1 MVAGYTPSPSLFAH
15 PVADQFG
22 PVIPKFRSPED
33 ALSSCFQVFSC
44 CGSIHLKSIGNTP
57 HIDCGLNPSKADRGR
72 LRARRLGTT
81 TEHSVTLPTRLQT
94 AALFTIVL
102 ALALAGC
109 GRGGEKTKTQVAA
122 KVNGDEITVHQIN
135 DALSRVGKIAEGQQ
149 KQAQQQ
155 VLDRLVDQQILVQQ
169 AVAKKLDRDP
179 RIVSAI
185 EGGKRQILAQAY
197 LESVMGGAAKSTP
210 EQVKTFY
217 SEHPELFQER
227 RVYRFREMAIAAPAD
242 LQPKLRAQL
251 ELLDKQPNKDKIMPE
266 LATWLQSQGVKFQ
279 ANMAT
284 QAAEQLPMELVTKIH
299 QMKDGDLLL
308 IPRGNAIVVSQLV
321 QSQTAP
327 LTEQQSV
334 PYIEQFLQNRKRLEL
349 SNEEMK
355 RLRTAAKIEYVG
367 DFAKKEGPAEQK
379 PAEAPAPAQQPSTKA
394 EDESIKKGLQ
404 GLGR

>member
-1 MVAGYTPSPSLFAH
+1 M
-15 PVADQFG
+15 
-22 PVIPKFRSPED
+22 
-33 ALSSCFQVFSC
+33 
-44 CGSIHLKSIGNTP
+44 
-57 HIDCGLNPSKADRGR
+57 
-72 LRARRLGTT
+72 
-81 TEHSVTLPTRLQT
+81 TLPTRLQT

>member
-1 MVAGYTPSPSLFAH
+1 
-15 PVADQFG
+15 
-22 PVIPKFRSPED
+22 
-33 ALSSCFQVFSC
+33 
-44 CGSIHLKSIGNTP
+44 
-57 HIDCGLNPSKADRGR
+57 
-72 LRARRLGTT
+72 
-81 TEHSVTLPTRLQT
+81 
-94 AALFTIVL
+94 
-102 ALALAGC
+102 
-109 GRGGEKTKTQVAA
+109 
-122 KVNGDEITVHQIN
+122 
-135 DALSRVGKIAEGQQ
+135 VGKIAEGQQ

-169 AVAKKLDRDP
+169 AVSKKLDRDP

-185 EGGKRQILAQAY
+185 EGAKRQILAQAY
-197 LESVMGGAAKSTP
+197 LESVMGGAGKSTP

-227 RVYRFREMAIAAPAD
+227 RVYRFREMAIAAPPE

-251 ELLDKQPNKDKIMPE
+251 EQLDKQPNKDKILPE
-266 LATWLQSQGVKFQ
+266 LATWLQGQNVKFQ
-279 ANMAT
+279 TNVAT

-308 IPRGNAIVVSQLV
+308 IPRGNAIVVSQLI

-334 PYIEQFLQNRKRLEL
+334 PYIEQFLQNRKRLDL

-367 DFAKKEGPAEQK
+367 DFAKKDGTPAREQT
-379 PAEAPAPAQQPSTKA
+379 AEPPQPVEPSATNPT
-394 EDESIKKGLQ
+394 DDTIKKGLQ
-404 GLGR
+404 GLKK